1 MQPVDVESCDFVYH
15 AELRVEHPHPHER
28 DCHERSDGR
37 HVEQTSEGVFAFDE
51 FGAEQQG
58 QAETKHNAEECG
70 NTCEYRRVPHG
81 SPEKFVC
88 EDLFEV
94 VESDPIISANQ
105 RIPVMQT
112 AREGF
117 KNWVGQENGEIDH
130 QEDNSHVA

>member
-1 MQPVDVESCDFVYH
+1 MC
-15 AELRVEHPHPHER
+15 
-28 DCHERSDGR
+28 
-37 HVEQTSEGVFAFDE
+37 VFAFDE

>member
-1 MQPVDVESCDFVYH
+1 MGEVRASIYSFGLQM
-15 AELRVEHPHPHER
+15 
-28 DCHERSDGR
+28 
-37 HVEQTSEGVFAFDE
+37 SEFISAIVSPFAFGPLAVVVIVAGRVVNFLPNTDP
-51 FGAEQQG
+51 
-58 QAETKHNAEECG
+58 ETKHNAEECG
-70 NTCEYRRVPHG
+70 TTCEYRRVPHG

-117 KNWVGQENGEIDH
+117 KNWVEIKIKYL
-130 QEDNSHVA
+130 

>member
-1 MQPVDVESCDFVYH
+1 MMTAGHGPFGVVQPVDVESCDFVYH

-70 NTCEYRRVPHG
+70 TPANTAVFPMEVQKSLSVRICLKLS
-81 SPEKFVC
+81 SPTQ
-88 EDLFEV
+88 
-94 VESDPIISANQ
+94 S
-105 RIPVMQT
+105 
-112 AREGF
+112 
-117 KNWVGQENGEIDH
+117 
-130 QEDNSHVA
+130 